1 MGLLNKTLDLA
12 KKATGAVVDT
22 AGKKINEAKQKKAE
36 EERRFIEE
44 FPYKYRYI
52 IRQKDAVS
60 LDLVLW
66 EVLERDSYVIYNADE
81 EPVYIAK
88 GTVMMGKHHFVVT
101 NQEKQVMGKVN
112 KALFSVPI
120 PFMKERKKCSIE
132 LAGEEAFEM
141 ETCISFNEREYTV
154 SNRSMTIKADNREK
168 EFQIF
173 DKKSKKPIIHIYKV
187 RSDEGFFQDKYFV
200 GFDKEANKMRA
211 LLMTI
216 GIDTIRFG
224 ED

>member
-1 MGLLNKTLDLA
+1 MGLLNKTIGLA
-12 KKATGAVVDT
+12 VKATGAVVDT
-22 AGKKINEAKQKKAE
+22 AGKKLAEAKQKKEE

-52 IRQKDAVS
+52 IRQKDSVS

-66 EVLERDSYVIYNADE
+66 EILERDSYVIYNADE

-101 NQEKQVMGKVN
+101 NPEKEVIGKVN
-112 KALFSVPI
+112 KALFNVPM
-120 PFMKERKKCSIE
+120 PFIKERKTCTIE
-132 LAGEEAFEM
+132 IVGQNTFEM

-154 SNRSMTIKADNREK
+154 SNLGMTIKADYKEK
-168 EFQIF
+168 EFQIC
-173 DKKSKKPIIHIYKV
+173 DKNSKKTIIHIFKV
-187 RSDEGFFQDKYFV
+187 RSEEGFFKDKYIV
-200 GFDKEANKMRA
+200 GFDEESNTMLAI
-211 LLMTI
+211 LMTI

-224 ED
+224 EN

>member
-12 KKATGAVVDT
+12 IKATGTVVDT
-22 AGKKINEAKQKKAE
+22 AGKKIAEAKQKKE
-36 EERRFIEE
+36 EEEKRFIEE
-44 FPYKYRYI
+44 FPYKHRYI

-66 EVLERDSYVIYNADE
+66 EVLERDSYVIYNADD

-101 NQEKQVMGKVN
+101 NPERQVMGKVN
-112 KALFSVPI
+112 KALFNVPI
-120 PFMKERKKCSIE
+120 PFMKERKTCSIE
-132 LAGEEAFEM
+132 LAGQDAFEM
-141 ETCISFNEREYTV
+141 ETCISFKEREYNV
-154 SNRSMTIKADNREK
+154 SNRDMTIKADIREK

-173 DKKSKKPIIHIYKV
+173 EKKIKKPIIHIYKV
-187 RSDEGFFQDKYFV
+187 RSDEGFFKDKYFV
-200 GFDKEANKMRA
+200 GFDEEENKMLA
-211 LLMTI
+211 ILMTI

-224 ED
+224 EN